1 MTGFLWGASTA
12 SVQNEGGNGRSTF
25 EPWSRKKGWE
35 PPGDACRSWE
45 RFEDDLGC
53 LKALNANAYR
63 FSLEWSRL
71 EPEPG
76 RFDEEAFA
84 RYLSWIRR
92 LKAEGIASI
101 VCLHHWSEPQWR
113 SKEPPGEDFL
123 RYARAAAERL
133 APECDDWLVFNEPV
147 NFTIAAYSLGHFP
160 PGGWGRPPIDR
171 FCALHREAARA
182 LKAANPRARV
192 GVALNM
198 VDMTGPQA
206 GVERWDR
213 FYHRR
218 FIEGCLDSLDFIGV
232 NYYTRVHVS
241 RLGLPGFAE
250 LEQKLGPLFTLLG
263 GRGQDAPRNM
273 MGWTVDAGGLRR
285 VLLRAWKRYGK
296 PLIVT
301 ENGMPDTPGLSR
313 EQFIKS
319 HVEAMRRAM
328 ADGADVRGYLHWS
341 LLDNWEWGSYAPKFG
356 LFTRDRKPKDG
367 AAYFAQ
373 LNGSRLAA

>member
-12 SVQNEGGNGRSTF
+12 SVQNEGGNGRSNF
-25 EPWSRKKGWE
+25 EPWSRKKGWT
-35 PPGDACRSWE
+35 PPGEACGSWE
-45 RFEDDLGC
+45 RFDEDLSC

-76 RFDEEAFA
+76 RFDDAAFS

-92 LKAEGIASI
+92 LREEAIRPI
-101 VCLHHWSEPQWR
+101 VCLHHWSEPRWR
-113 SKEPPGEDFL
+113 PPEPPGEDFL
-123 RYARAAAERL
+123 RYVREAAARL
-133 APECDDWLVFNEPV
+133 GAECDDWLVFNEPV
-147 NFTIAAYSLGHFP
+147 NYAIAAYTLGHFP
-160 PGGWGRPPIDR
+160 PGARRLPPIDR
-171 FCALHREAARA
+171 FSALHGEAARI
-182 LKAANPRARV
+182 LKGVNPRARV

-198 VDMTGPQA
+198 VDMTGPDA

-218 FIEGCLDSLDFIGV
+218 FLDGTVDSLDFIGV

-250 LEQKLGPLFTLLG
+250 LERALGPLFKLLG

-273 MGWTVDAGGLRR
+273 MGWTVDADGLRK

-313 EQFIKS
+313 ERFIEE

-328 ADGADVRGYLHWS
+328 AEGADVRGYLHWS
-341 LLDNWEWGSYAPKFG
+341 LLDNWEWGSYEPKFG

-367 AAYFAQ
+367 AAYFAR